1 TRRRHRQ
8 SRLLQEIGAA
18 VPDADAFEFHGIVN
32 FTDCPVIRFW
42 TLLFEPFLN
51 HFEVPLCELAVV
63 ELYAEHFQR
72 VIKFRGE
79 LKCKECGIESDA
91 FEYDDPEPHLKR
103 NQTDAEYRDELQHQR
118 GLERILQNVHRIFDI
133 AFIEC
138 LETVRHGLARLRIPH
153 RVLPADQVEEYSG
166 ERIEL

>member
-1 TRRRHRQ
+1 RRRHRQ

-42 TLLFEPFLN
+42 ILLFEPFLN

-79 LKCKECGIESDA
+79 QKCKECGIESDA
-91 FEYDDPEPHLKR
+91 FEYDDPRSE
-103 NQTDAEYRDELQHQR
+103 EQR
-118 GLERILQNVHRIFDI
+118 VGKD
-133 AFIEC
+133 
-138 LETVRHGLARLRIPH
+138 
-153 RVLPADQVEEYSG
+153 SG
-166 ERIEL
+166 SRKSTKK